1 MFIGYLTLYMLE
13 LGVTLPQ
20 VGMITSLGLVVH
32 IFFALISPYI
42 TDKFGRKYTTLVFDI
57 ISWGVTMLVWAVAQ
71 NIYFFIAAAVINGTL
86 RVVANSWQ
94 CLMLEDSEPDT
105 RINIFNFLQIAFI
118 VAGFFTPL
126 GALLINKMT
135 IVPAMRFMFVFG
147 FFSMMAL
154 FIIRH
159 FYVTE
164 TEVGRQKIEEMKG
177 VGIKDVFKAY
187 VPILK
192 RIIKDKVLLIALF
205 IRALNFTQL
214 TIRQTFLAVLVTHR
228 LGFPAEMMAVFLS
241 INAVVM
247 LIVLLFITPL
257 LARFTGQWPI
267 SLGIWFHIA
276 ATAVLLLSP
285 VLNYPLLIIGAILIA
300 FGTAISTPR
309 IDALV
314 ANTIV
319 NEERSV
325 ANAIMAVFLLLLSTP
340 FGIIGGFLSDADARL
355 PFLLTLAMF
364 LICLLL
370 LRITTNIRKKNV
382 VK

>member
-20 VGMITSLGLVVH
+20 VGMITSLGLAVH

-42 TDKFGRKYTTLVFDI
+42 TDKIGRRYTTLIFDI
-57 ISWGVTMLVWAVAQ
+57 ISWGISMLIWAIAQ
-71 NIYFFIAAAVINGTL
+71 NIYFFIAAAIVNATL
-86 RVVANSWQ
+86 RVVSNSWQ
-94 CLMLEDSEPDT
+94 CLMLEDSEPES
-105 RINIFNFLQIAFI
+105 RIYIFNFLQIAII

-126 GALLINKMT
+126 GALLINRMT
-135 IVPAMRFMFVFG
+135 LVPAMRLMFVFG
-147 FFSMMAL
+147 LFSMMAL

-159 FYVTE
+159 IFVTE
-164 TEVGRQKIEEMKG
+164 TKVGLQKIEEMKG
-177 VGIKDVFKAY
+177 VGIRDVFKAY
-187 VPILK
+187 IPVLQ
-192 RIIKDKVLLIALF
+192 RIIKDKLLLIALF

-228 LGFPAEMMAVFLS
+228 LGFPAEIMAIFMG

-247 LIVLLFITPL
+247 LMVLLFITPL

-285 VLNYPLLIIGAILIA
+285 ALNYPLLIISAILIA
-300 FGTAISTPR
+300 LGTAISTPR

-314 ANTIV
+314 ANTII

-325 ANAIMAVFLLLLSTP
+325 ANAIMAVFILLLSTP
-340 FGIIGGFLSDADARL
+340 FGFIGGILSDADARL

-364 LICLLL
+364 LLCLILL
-370 LRITTNIRKKNV
+370 HTAKHIRK
-382 VK
+382 